1 MRLTQ
6 PLMEA
11 AADLRAHGPGD
22 RRRSGRFRQ
31 GWWPIGAAARRVA
44 IGGVALLLA
53 GAVGCALPPD
63 AAPTDPADPTP
74 TAQPA
79 AQTTPTDSA
88 DPTPAAQPA
97 IQTTSSSA
105 RATVQGSASG
115 ESSTKRADTPAAGE
129 MAASRPGAR
138 GLERE
143 VPLEEP
149 TPGPVTR
156 DPSVGASAQG
166 AEYTWRDG
174 DVTRR
179 VRVQLD
185 LVSQPSSQNRV
196 SDVVVVDGGGRSI
209 VRKRADDAAG
219 TSDPVFR
226 AESGQL
232 MTLPGGVLVMLDG
245 DWDSARI
252 ERFFSENS
260 IAMSRVEEQIFA
272 PNAFLVSTDPGFS
285 SLQVANALAGQDGVI
300 FAVPDWQTETTER

>member
-1 MRLTQ
+1 M
-6 PLMEA
+6 
-11 AADLRAHGPGD
+11 
-22 RRRSGRFRQ
+22 
-31 GWWPIGAAARRVA
+31 
-44 IGGVALLLA
+44 
-53 GAVGCALPPD
+53 
-63 AAPTDPADPTP
+63 
-74 TAQPA
+74 
-79 AQTTPTDSA
+79 
-88 DPTPAAQPA
+88 
-97 IQTTSSSA
+97 
-105 RATVQGSASG
+105 
-115 ESSTKRADTPAAGE
+115 
-129 MAASRPGAR
+129 
-138 GLERE
+138 
-143 VPLEEP
+143 
-149 TPGPVTR
+149 
-156 DPSVGASAQG
+156 GASAQG

-209 VRKRADDAAG
+209 VRKRADDTAG
-219 TSDPVFR
+219 TGDPVFR

>member
-1 MRLTQ
+1 M
-6 PLMEA
+6 
-11 AADLRAHGPGD
+11 
-22 RRRSGRFRQ
+22 
-31 GWWPIGAAARRVA
+31 GAAARRVA

-53 GAVGCALPPD
+53 GAMGCAIPPD
-63 AAPTDPADPTP
+63 AAPAG
-74 TAQPA
+74 
-79 AQTTPTDSA
+79 
-88 DPTPAAQPA
+88 PTPAAQPA
-97 IQTTSSSA
+97 DQTTPTAPA
-105 RATVQGSASG
+105 RPTPTRQPVTQAPPTDATVQGSASG
-115 ESSTKRADTPAAGE
+115 ESSTKRVGTPAAGE

-196 SDVVVVDGGGRSI
+196 SDVVVVDGGGRSV
-209 VRKRADDAAG
+209 VRKRADDTAG
-219 TSDPVFR
+219 TGDPVFR

-272 PNAFLVSTDPGFS
+272 PNAFLVSTDPGFP